1 MDLSITEINII
12 TRTPAILIREPIM
25 KAISEFFELLLI
37 DNPVCNPIIETNN
50 EEPSL
55 ENVFSA
61 ACTFDT
67 ICALVSRIN
76 RFRSKPVKMDTN
88 RIPDTPREIP
98 LMRILPIANPRA
110 IMKSSILNGESIIV
124 KEGTVNPPTTAS
136 AKDVYHGA
144 SFESYRSVYL
154 CDSVRKTK
162 LHS

>member
-1 MDLSITEINII
+1 VLVRAPQRIPSREENGMDLSITEINII

-76 RFRSKPVKMDTN
+76 RFRSKPAKMDTN
-88 RIPDTPREIP
+88 RIPDTPREMP

-110 IMKSSILNGESIIV
+110 IMKSSILNGDSIV
-124 KEGTVNPPTTAS
+124 
-136 AKDVYHGA
+136 AK
-144 SFESYRSVYL
+144 
-154 CDSVRKTK
+154 
-162 LHS
+162 